1 MFKRSGALLLA
12 ILYTVTVAG
21 FALNLHYCGNRV
33 AAVKIN
39 APAKSC
45 VKPLAKTKMKC
56 CKDTRLDVKVKDSHE
71 SQQTSFLSRIFS
83 FELPKLPLED
93 FFLSAQRA
101 LLEIFADRGPPPD
114 KPSNK
119 VAVILKNCMLRI

>member
-1 MFKRSGALLLA
+1 MFKRLGVLVLAL
-12 ILYTVTVAG
+12 LYTVTAAG

-45 VKPLAKTKMKC
+45 VKPLAKAKMKC
-56 CKDTRLDVKVKDSHE
+56 CKDAKFDVKVKDSHK
-71 SQQTSFLSRIFS
+71 SQQASFLSPIFS

-93 FFLSAQRA
+93 FFLSTQRA
-101 LLEIFADRGPPPD
+101 LLEVFADRGPPPD
-114 KPSNK
+114 KPAPK
-119 VAVILKNCMLRI
+119 VSVILKNCMLRI